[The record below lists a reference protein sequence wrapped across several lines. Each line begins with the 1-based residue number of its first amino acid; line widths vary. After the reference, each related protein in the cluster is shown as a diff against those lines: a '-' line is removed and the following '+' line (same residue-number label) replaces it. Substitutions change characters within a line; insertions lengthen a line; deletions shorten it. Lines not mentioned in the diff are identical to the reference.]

1 LKETFVNRKEFL
13 AGASATAAIVLVRNI
28 GWAAQQP
35 AEAKPAAPAPSGTPV
50 QEKYAFSQ
58 GYIKRLMDVIDQQLT
73 PEQRTALME
82 ANGRACYRN
91 AHGTG
96 KLPGGL
102 DELVRRIQGYG
113 PDIIRREGN
122 TIHFRYVQ
130 NPAGL
135 KVEDGYRLCPL
146 VEQGPPGL
154 SGTFCQCSVG
164 YVREM
169 FSSAAGKPVKVELTE
184 SLKRGG
190 KSCRFV
196 IQV

>member
-1 LKETFVNRKEFL
+1 MNRKEFL

-58 GYIKRLMDVIDQQLT
+58 RYIKRLMDVIDQQLT

-91 AHGTG
+91 AHGTRP
-96 KLPGGL
+96 LPGGL
-102 DELVRRIQGYG
+102 NELVKLIQTHEGA
-113 PDIIRREGN
+113 DTIRREGN
-122 TIHFRYVQ
+122 IIHFRYVQ

-135 KVEDGYRLCPL
+135 KVEDGYCLCPL

-164 YVREM
+164 YVTEM

-196 IQV
+196 IHV